1 MSVSTVYD
9 DVKASVFE
17 EEEEKPEEAPLSAE
31 AGCGNGSEQAEIITG
46 EDADDAESDAV
57 RNGETHDRPLTTKGE
72 EAGRKK
78 RRRQKGSMTRE
89 ETLLALRRQIEFYFS
104 DRNLAVD
111 TFFHK
116 HMSEHPEGWID
127 AALVLNCNRVKK
139 LEVSDE
145 ADIEAALVESE
156 LETRWLHGADGQTL
170 QLRREN
176 GRTLPDLRAA
186 GWLATKIE
194 QRRQCAEAQ
203 SLASGDADKA
213 IQAQAPKVGDSVRLV
228 TGESAGQTGQI
239 LSVDEGEF
247 TVLVGGMDV
256 VVVSSSE
263 LEVHAPA

>member
-17 EEEEKPEEAPLSAE
+17 EEAEEKPEEAPLSTE
-31 AGCGNGSEQAEIITG
+31 AGWENGSEEVEITG
-46 EDADDAESDAV
+46 EGDADDAESNAL
-57 RNGETHDRPLTTKGE
+57 RNTEARDRPPAKGE
-72 EAGRKK
+72 ARRKK
-78 RRRQKGSMTRE
+78 RRQKGCSRE
-89 ETLLALRRQIEFYFS
+89 ETLLALRRQIEYYVS
-104 DRNLAVD
+104 DGNLAVD

-176 GRTLPDLRAA
+176 GRKLPDLRAA

-203 SLASGDADKA
+203 SPAFGDTDKVT
-213 IQAQAPKVGDSVRLV
+213 QAQAPKVGDSVRLV
-228 TGESAGQTGQI
+228 TGESAGQSGQI